1 MRHDTGSLDAVQQ
14 RLLISGRVRHLGL
27 CLFELVSGNI
37 HPDESLTRN
46 GNMPP
51 QKSHLALDQEI
62 ECFSKA
68 GAISRTGRGLFSRFR
83 GGACAHGSAVHAAI
97 YGADLPVVDYVAFNG
112 GFNTAAFLPGTACKE
127 NDGWKPLSDMS
138 A

>member
-1 MRHDTGSLDAVQQ
+1 M
-14 RLLISGRVRHLGL
+14 

-112 GFNTAAFLPGTACKE
+112 GHVGVRLKQSPFCWQQGSQRLKIVRSRMIQVR
-127 NDGWKPLSDMS
+127 LMS
-138 A
+138 KLLNLCFS